1 MLVRFGLGVDGSFY
15 CDLVSGGTPPR
26 SPMQTFISRPVLDP
40 ASATDEQIAD
50 ALRYSPGSCT
60 VETKTYPATDTE
72 GTSILASLNY
82 PSSSRLSGY
91 DYGLNGTENH
101 LAAAL
106 QLLAYQ
112 EFDAVALLD
121 VESTKEGYR
130 FIFGPENLG

>member
-1 MLVRFGLGVDGSFY
+1 
-15 CDLVSGGTPPR
+15 
-26 SPMQTFISRPVLDP
+26 MQTFISRSVLVP
-40 ASATDEQIAD
+40 ALATDEQIAD
-50 ALRYSPGSCT
+50 AVRNCPVCHT

-91 DYGLNGTENH
+91 NYALNGAENH

-112 EFDAVALLD
+112 KFDAVALLD

>member
-1 MLVRFGLGVDGSFY
+1 VLV
-15 CDLVSGGTPPR
+15 
-26 SPMQTFISRPVLDP
+26 P
-40 ASATDEQIAD
+40 ALATDAQIVD
-50 ALRYSPGSCT
+50 AVRNCPVCHT
-60 VETKTYPATDTE
+60 VETKTYAATNTE

-91 DYGLNGTENH
+91 NYGLNGTENH

-112 EFDAVALLD
+112 EFNAVALLD
-121 VESTKEGYR
+121 VESTDEGYR

>member
-1 MLVRFGLGVDGSFY
+1 
-15 CDLVSGGTPPR
+15 
-26 SPMQTFISRPVLDP
+26 MQTFISRSVLVP
-40 ASATDEQIAD
+40 ALATDKQIVD
-50 ALRYSPGSCT
+50 AVRNCPVCHT
-60 VETKTYPATDTE
+60 VETKTYAATDTE
-72 GTSILASLNY
+72 GTSILASLNC

-91 DYGLNGTENH
+91 NYGLNGVENH

-112 EFDAVALLD
+112 NMAQFDTVALLD